1 MCAFQKFLKLSDTSF
16 ELSVEFQTIC
26 KELKKKP
33 IQNNF
38 APAVDLQILA
48 IVWEVSLSF
57 LSNVKTDSGLKWFP
71 NLFKAYFKTET
82 EKEWPIIT
90 STDCI
95 WIAQEPY

>member
-26 KELKKKP
+26 KELKKKKP

-48 IVWEVSLSF
+48 IVWEVSLS

-71 NLFKAYFKTET
+71 NLFKAYFKTES
-82 EKEWPIIT
+82 EKE
-90 STDCI
+90 
-95 WIAQEPY
+95 